1 MAKTK
6 LNAPACQSSSALN
19 KLHDFTT
26 ILKEWS
32 LWSLQLKTAPTLID
46 SFLQGKTNKSYLL
59 KSDLGRIV
67 LRINAANSQE
77 LGLNRAQEI
86 SFHRAASEADLA
98 PSLIYTDPEERYI
111 VKFYA
116 EGEIWLLGDTDEVRH
131 HQLFNIA
138 KQFAKVHSLP
148 IESEAIDYL
157 ALARYYWQQIE
168 FTHSD
173 FGGLILPLFSQIENF
188 FQNFQENLRDVKPC
202 HHDPVVEN
210 LINTQSGLQIID
222 WEYATCGCPW
232 FDLAVFADS
241 AKLNEAQTAELI
253 KHYAHHANFI
263 GDGAARYQQALK
275 CFHHLDLLW
284 HCVQGYNINVL
295 SNKLQRWGQI
305 TPRGRSL

>member
-1 MAKTK
+1 
-6 LNAPACQSSSALN
+6 LNRLG
-19 KLHDFTT
+19 DFNT
-26 ILKEWS
+26 ILEEWS
-32 LWSLQLKTAPTLID
+32 LWSLQLKTPPTLID

-67 LRINAANSQE
+67 LRINAENSQE

-86 SFHRAASEADLA
+86 SFHRAASMADLA
-98 PSLIYTDPEERYI
+98 PSLIYTDPKNRYI

-116 EGEIWLLGDTDEVRH
+116 DGEIWQLGDTDEVRRQ
-131 HQLFNIA
+131 QLFNIA

-157 ALARYYWQQIE
+157 ALAKYYWQQIE
-168 FTHSD
+168 FTNSD
-173 FGGLILPLFSQIENF
+173 FGGLILPLFSQIEHF
-188 FQNFQENLRDVKPC
+188 FQVFQENLRDVKPC

-210 LINTQSGLQIID
+210 LINTPNGLQIID
-222 WEYATCGCPW
+222 WEYATLGCPW

-241 AKLNEAQTAELI
+241 AKLNKTQTEELI
-253 KHYAHHANFI
+253 KHYVHHTNFV

-275 CFHHLDLLW
+275 CFHYLDLLW
-284 HCVQGYNINVL
+284 HCVQGYNINIL

-305 TPRGRSL
+305 TPSGRAL